1 MRRGASAGIVGLM
14 TTKSCLKRIAALA
27 AFPLFIAG
35 VSALAF
41 FFRGPLIN
49 LFRSPEALRLWVEAK
64 GPWAPLAFMAMQ
76 VLQVVIFVIPGEIVQ
91 IAGGFAFGLWM
102 GTLWSSLGILAG
114 SLINFTLG
122 RLLGRPFVVA
132 LFGQEKLAA
141 VDRATAS
148 GKAAAGFFLLFAI
161 PGIPKD
167 ALTYVAG
174 ASTLGFWS
182 FVAVSGLGRLPG
194 ILGSAFM
201 GSAVFERDYRAAL
214 IMIAIASALFFLGL
228 LFREKLHEL
237 IARLVHRKGRPQA

>member
-1 MRRGASAGIVGLM
+1 MIIKPG
-14 TTKSCLKRIAALA
+14 LKRFAALA
-27 AFPLFIAG
+27 AFPLFIAC

-41 FFRGPLIN
+41 FYRGPLIN
-49 LFRSPEALRLWVEAK
+49 LFRSPETVRIWVQAR

-76 VLQVVIFVIPGEIVQ
+76 VAQVVIFVIPGEIVQ

-102 GTLWSSLGILAG
+102 GSLWSSLGILAG
-114 SLINFTLG
+114 SLINFMLG
-122 RLLGRPFVVA
+122 RLLGRPFVAA
-132 LFGQEKLAA
+132 LFGEERLAA
-141 VDRATAS
+141 IDKATAS

-174 ASTLGFWS
+174 ASSLGFWS
-182 FVAVSGLGRLPG
+182 FVAVSGIGRLPG

-214 IMIAIASALFFLGL
+214 IMIVIASALFFLGL
-228 LFREKLHEL
+228 LFREKLHAL
-237 IARLVHRKGRPQA
+237 IARLIHRKGRPQA

>member
-1 MRRGASAGIVGLM
+1 MIIKPG
-14 TTKSCLKRIAALA
+14 LKRFAALA
-27 AFPLFIAG
+27 AFPLFIAF

-41 FFRGPLIN
+41 IYREPLID
-49 LFRSPEALRLWVEAK
+49 LFRSPETVRLWVQAR

-76 VLQVVIFVIPGEIVQ
+76 VAQVVIFVIPGEIVQ

-102 GTLWSSLGILAG
+102 GSLWSSLGILAG

-122 RLLGRPFVVA
+122 RLLGRPFVAA
-132 LFGQEKLAA
+132 LFGEIKLAA
-141 VDRATAS
+141 IDKATAS

-174 ASTLGFWS
+174 ASSLGFWS
-182 FVAVSGLGRLPG
+182 FVAVSGIGRLPG

-214 IMIAIASALFFLGL
+214 IMVVIASTLFFLGL
-228 LFREKLHEL
+228 LFREKLHAL
-237 IARLVHRKGRPQA
+237 IARLIHRRGRPQA